1 MGVTKHRATAHP
13 AETPARGAPSV
24 CVFLA
29 SGRGADPVF
38 TEAARACGAGIA
50 ARGWRLVYGGAHRG
64 LMGEL
69 ADAALA
75 AGGEVVGVLPRDL
88 AAREIAHHGL
98 TRLELVDSMA
108 ERKDRMFGHS
118 DGFLTLPG
126 GYGTLD
132 ETFEALTAAQ
142 LGHHQKPIVVCDIAG
157 YYAPL
162 AAWVE
167 GAARSGLVAPAHAAL
182 WSFQVGIEAA
192 LDALAAA
199 WQARG
204 LRDPHPPTSGASSQ

>member
-1 MGVTKHRATAHP
+1 MF
-13 AETPARGAPSV
+13 SV

-29 SGRGADPVF
+29 SGRGADPIF

-75 AGGEVVGVLPRDL
+75 AGGEVLGVLPRDL

-108 ERKDRMFGHS
+108 ERKDRMFRAS

-126 GYGTLD
+126 GYGTLVMTKRGQPD
-132 ETFEALTAAQ
+132 AVHLFSRNVADRLSREL
-142 LGHHQKPIVVCDIAG
+142 AG
-157 YYAPL
+157 I
-162 AAWVE
+162 
-167 GAARSGLVAPAHAAL
+167 AL
-182 WSFQVGIEAA
+182 WVIE
-192 LDALAAA
+192 
-199 WQARG
+199 
-204 LRDPHPPTSGASSQ
+204 